1 MLCFGM
7 RLFNSRF
14 QFTFPAIAMQSQSQ
28 LYPLMLFCIINC
40 SHAHAFHMSSNRVDY
55 MWSHAHI
62 FMHLFIITWD
72 MLYSM
77 LTCPR
82 IHISYVFTC
91 LYFCAFYMS
100 TLRLILDI
108 HMKRIPARTTKLSI
122 DIILTL
128 YKILSPLLSLCVF
141 LHEKNA
147 MMGKSAKRTCYAMLW
162 NEVSCI

>member
-1 MLCFGM
+1 
-7 RLFNSRF
+7 
-14 QFTFPAIAMQSQSQ
+14 
-28 LYPLMLFCIINC
+28 
-40 SHAHAFHMSSNRVDY
+40 MSSNRVDY

-128 YKILSPLLSLCVF
+128 F
-141 LHEKNA
+141 
-147 MMGKSAKRTCYAMLW
+147 
-162 NEVSCI
+162 